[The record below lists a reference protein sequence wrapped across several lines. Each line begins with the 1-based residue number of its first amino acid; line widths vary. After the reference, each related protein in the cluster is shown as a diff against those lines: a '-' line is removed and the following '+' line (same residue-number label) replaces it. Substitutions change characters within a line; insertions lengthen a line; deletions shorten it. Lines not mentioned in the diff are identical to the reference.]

1 MTPFYDPM
9 IAKVIAHG
17 KNRVEALDRL
27 AAALERTRVAGPR
40 TNLAFLAAL
49 AKSEGFRGEA
59 FDTGFIDR
67 NLSALGAVPRGFDR
81 AAAAFGVAHLL
92 VREQAR
98 IAARSAWDGAS
109 PWDATDGF
117 QLAGSRGTALPVLVD
132 GENVS
137 AALSY
142 GPNGARVTVDGEVAA
157 AADAQ
162 AIEAGEAVYVLRGGR
177 QTVVRLKDFE
187 AVDVDHLDTGGL
199 ITAPMHG
206 KVLAILVEKGAAVA
220 KGQRVALIEAMKME
234 HALTA
239 PMAGTVAEVAAAAG
253 SQIAEGAKV
262 MVIAA
267 AD

>member
-1 MTPFYDPM
+1 M
-9 IAKVIAHG
+9 
-17 KNRVEALDRL
+17 
-27 AAALERTRVAGPR
+27 
-40 TNLAFLAAL
+40 
-49 AKSEGFRGEA
+49 
-59 FDTGFIDR
+59 
-67 NLSALGAVPRGFDR
+67 
-81 AAAAFGVAHLL
+81 
-92 VREQAR
+92 R

-117 QLAGSRGTALPVLVD
+117 QLAGSRGAALPVLVD

-142 GPNGARVTVDGEVAA
+142 GANGARVLVDGEEA

-162 AIEAGEAVYVLRGGR
+162 AIEADEAVYVLRGGR

-187 AVDVDHLDTGGL
+187 AIDVDHLDTGGL

-239 PMAGTVAEVAAAAG
+239 PIAGTVADVAAVAG

-267 AD
+267 AE